1 MSAISAGEAYVEVT
15 CDTESAMRSIN
26 AFSDTIR
33 STARLVR
40 SSEDDLSPKANG
52 DGLNDANDSL
62 KKLKDRVLEVA
73 DHIRNVAKSVVSSTI
88 DFANYADSFDKMS
101 QRVGISSETLSELSY
116 AATLSGTSIEQV
128 EESFKG
134 LSQKIVEAVDKGG
147 DADAL
152 FSSIGLS
159 AQELA
164 SSSPEEQFY
173 RVADAIAGIDDP
185 TRRAAVAMQVFGES
199 GRELLPLLSGGSAGL
214 EEMRNEARELGATVS
229 TSAASMGAQY
239 GDAITRIKTATN
251 GIKNEFLN
259 ALTPILIKI
268 AEVLKDVLS
277 FVSSVVRQFPTA
289 SAGVAAL
296 GTTLAATAYAI
307 KGFTA
312 AANVANVA
320 IKAFNAAITLL
331 SATNPVVLAITAVTT
346 ALVALGAAAAYYFN
360 QKHKDDVWSNEK
372 QKILEA
378 GDALRQ
384 EDQAR
389 MDRLVELKDKE
400 TLTTEEIGEAA
411 RLASVLNDRY
421 GDIGVSVDAVTG
433 KITMAADAQKK
444 FNEASLAA
452 RKAQLQA
459 ALDEKNNNL
468 KGNKIRYEV
477 ASEEVTNAEVWKGD
491 ARNPDAHKFGN
502 WGIQKYSTRKGVM
515 KEYIARGDADYE
527 EKVRVRIA
535 KETAERD
542 ALQAELDALNASDSA
557 EAEKKRREANVER
570 AMNAA
575 NAYAQDAQA
584 KEARENESGYDR
596 ERLTV
601 RQEAE
606 KERDKARK
614 AIDANVNWND
624 AEAVSK
630 LFADSPELKSKYEE
644 IMATID
650 AVERKRLE
658 KIDAKENASKQKA
671 ADDRK
676 DAEDALW
683 EMDASLL
690 ERKEKAW
697 SEFEEA
703 QEEYARAIETGNDET
718 ITAAARALAQKKRK
732 AESLAEEERRLEE
745 EKAAQA
751 EAEAEKRRQ
760 ALEEEKRR
768 NEEILEE
775 QARQREEEAERQRRA
790 SEERAEAEKDYFY
803 QYATIEEKWFAR
815 NQELLAAQ
823 QDLQAAQ
830 KKGDDAVVAAAYRK
844 VVDAQRD
851 FDSIDRE
858 VQSNLDAMGDI
869 DGAVED
875 AVGSIDKKT
884 ESTGTFSAYQ
894 AQAWGGGMDGQRKL
908 YEENK
913 RQTEYLRRLVDLMG
927 SSSAAFA

>member
-1 MSAISAGEAYVEVT
+1 MSAITAGEAYVVVT
-15 CDTESAMRSIN
+15 CDTQDARNNIYKFAETIQSAAHDIERC
-26 AFSDTIR
+26 
-33 STARLVR
+33 
-40 SSEDDLSPKANG
+40 EK
-52 DGLNDANDSL
+52 SL
-62 KKLKDRVLEVA
+62 KPKVDVEV
-73 DHIRNVAKSVVSSTI
+73 DESFQEKIEKAKEAVKYFASFAEDAFASFRG
-88 DFANYADSFDKMS
+88 FANYADSFDKMS
-101 QRVGISSETLSELSY
+101 QRVGVSTESLSELAY
-116 AATLSGTSIEQV
+116 AANLSGTSIERV

-147 DADAL
+147 DAEEL

-159 AQELA
+159 AQDLA
-164 SSSPEEQFY
+164 ASTPEEQFY

-185 TRRAAVAMQVFGES
+185 TRRAAVAMQIFGES

-214 EEMRNEARELGATVS
+214 AQMRDEARSLGATVS
-229 TSAASMGAQY
+229 TESAAMGAQFN
-239 GDAITRIKTATN
+239 DALARVQTIFQ
-251 GIKNEFLN
+251 GLKNEFAASL
-259 ALTPILIKI
+259 APILTFFANRLSEASGFISKLTR
-268 AEVLKDVLS
+268 ECPVLTTALATFGAGVVGLS
-277 FVSSVVRQFPTA
+277 YGLTSVVTA
-289 SAGVAAL
+289 FENA
-296 GTTLAATAYAI
+296 
-307 KGFTA
+307 KKA
-312 AANVANVA
+312 AA
-320 IKAFNAAITLL
+320 AFQA
-331 SATNPVVLAITAVTT
+331 VTAVFNINPIIAATT
-346 ALVALGAAAAYYFN
+346 ALVALGAAAAAYFAFKN
-360 QKHKDDVWSNEK
+360 KGDMWSDEK

-389 MDRLVELKDKE
+389 MDRLVELKNKE

-421 GDIGVSVDAVTG
+421 GEIGVSVDAVTG

-459 ALDEKNNNL
+459 AIDEKNNNL
-468 KGNKIRYEV
+468 EGNKIRYEV
-477 ASEEVTNAEVWKGD
+477 ASEEVSNAEVWKGD
-491 ARNPDAHKFGN
+491 VRNPDAHLLGN
-502 WGIQKYSTRKGVM
+502 WGFQKYSTKKGVM

-527 EKVRVRIA
+527 EKVRIRIA

-542 ALQAELDALNASDSA
+542 ALQAELDALNARDSA
-557 EAEKKRREANVER
+557 ENEKARREANVER

-596 ERLTV
+596 ERLIV

-630 LFADSPELKSKYEE
+630 LFEDSPELKSKYEE

-650 AVERKRLE
+650 AVEQKRLE

-683 EMDASLL
+683 EMDASLSDRKKKAL
-690 ERKEKAW
+690 EDYDKAR
-697 SEFEEA
+697 
-703 QEEYARAIETGNDET
+703 EEYDRMVNEGDDAAIA
-718 ITAAARALAQKKRK
+718 AAARTLAQKKRK
-732 AESLAEEERRLEE
+732 AESLAEEERRFEE

-751 EAEAEKRRQ
+751 EAEAEKKRQ
-760 ALEEEKRR
+760 EMEAQARR
-768 NEEILEE
+768 NEEIMEE
-775 QARQREEEAERQRRA
+775 QRRMREEQERQRAEEAERQRLA
-790 SEERAEAEKDYFY
+790 SEERAEAEREYFY
-803 QYATIEEKWFAR
+803 QYATIEEQWFAR

-830 KKGDDAVVAAAYRK
+830 KKGEDAVVAAAYRK
-844 VVDAQRD
+844 VVDAQRN

-858 VQSNLDAMGDI
+858 VQSSLEAMGDI

-875 AVGSIDKKT
+875 AVGSIDEKT
-884 ESTGTFSAYQ
+884 GSSGTFSAYQ
-894 AQAWGGGMDGQRKL
+894 AQEIAFGDYQRKL
-908 YEENK
+908 YDQSKTQTNLL
-913 RQTEYLRRLVDLMG
+913 RQLVSLNRDGGM
-927 SSSAAFA
+927 AAFV

>member
-1 MSAISAGEAYVEVT
+1 MSAITAGEAYVVVT
-15 CDTESAMRSIN
+15 CDTQDARNNIYKFAETIQSAAHDIERC
-26 AFSDTIR
+26 
-33 STARLVR
+33 
-40 SSEDDLSPKANG
+40 EK
-52 DGLNDANDSL
+52 SL
-62 KKLKDRVLEVA
+62 KPKVDVEV
-73 DHIRNVAKSVVSSTI
+73 DDSFQEKIEKAKEAVKYFASFAEDAFASFRG
-88 DFANYADSFDKMS
+88 FANYADSFDKMS
-101 QRVGISSETLSELSY
+101 QRVGVSTESLSELAY
-116 AATLSGTSIEQV
+116 AANLSGTSIERV

-147 DADAL
+147 DAEEL

-159 AQELA
+159 AQDLA
-164 SSSPEEQFY
+164 ASTPEEQFY

-185 TRRAAVAMQVFGES
+185 TRRAAVAMQIFGES

-214 EEMRNEARELGATVS
+214 AQMRDEARSLGATVS
-229 TSAASMGAQY
+229 TESAAMGAQFN
-239 GDAITRIKTATN
+239 DALARVQTIFQ
-251 GIKNEFLN
+251 GLKNEFAASL
-259 ALTPILIKI
+259 APILTFFANRLSEASGFISKLTR
-268 AEVLKDVLS
+268 ECPVLTTALATFGAGVVGLS
-277 FVSSVVRQFPTA
+277 YGLTSVVTA
-289 SAGVAAL
+289 FENAKKAVAAFQ
-296 GTTLAATAYAI
+296 A
-307 KGFTA
+307 
-312 AANVANVA
+312 V
-320 IKAFNAAITLL
+320 
-331 SATNPVVLAITAVTT
+331 TAVFNINPIIAATT
-346 ALVALGAAAAYYFN
+346 ALVALGAAAAAYFAFKN
-360 QKHKDDVWSNEK
+360 KGDMWSNEK

-389 MDRLVELKDKE
+389 MDRLVELKEKE

-459 ALDEKNNNL
+459 AIDEKNNNL
-468 KGNKIRYEV
+468 EGNKIRYEV
-477 ASEEVTNAEVWKGD
+477 ASEEVTGWESWGGKL
-491 ARNPDAHKFGN
+491 RNTDDGRSSWFNTEQFSMK
-502 WGIQKYSTRKGVM
+502 KGVR
-515 KEYIARGDADYE
+515 KEYMARGDADYE

-557 EAEKKRREANVER
+557 KAEKARREANVER

-584 KEARENESGYDR
+584 KEALENESGYDR

-630 LFADSPELKSKYEE
+630 LFEDSPELKSKYEE

-650 AVERKRLE
+650 AVEQKRLE

-697 SEFEEA
+697 SDFEEA
-703 QEEYARAIETGNDET
+703 QAEYARAIETGNDET
-718 ITAAARALAQKKRK
+718 IAAAARTLAQKKRK

-760 ALEEEKRR
+760 ELEEQKRR

-775 QARQREEEAERQRRA
+775 QERQREEEAERQRLA
-790 SEERAEAEKDYFY
+790 SEERAEAEREYFY
-803 QYATIEEKWFAR
+803 QYATIDEQWFAR

-830 KKGDDAVVAAAYRK
+830 KKGEDAVVAAAYRK
-844 VVDAQRD
+844 VVDAQRN

-858 VQSNLDAMGDI
+858 VQSSLEAMGDI

-875 AVGSIDKKT
+875 AVGSIDKET
-884 ESTGTFSAYQ
+884 GSSGTFSAYQ
-894 AQAWGGGMDGQRKL
+894 AQEIAFGDYQRKL
-908 YEENK
+908 YDQSKTQTNLL
-913 RQTEYLRRLVDLMG
+913 RQLVSLNRDGGM
-927 SSSAAFA
+927 AAFV

>member
-1 MSAISAGEAYVEVT
+1 M
-15 CDTESAMRSIN
+15 
-26 AFSDTIR
+26 
-33 STARLVR
+33 
-40 SSEDDLSPKANG
+40 
-52 DGLNDANDSL
+52 
-62 KKLKDRVLEVA
+62 
-73 DHIRNVAKSVVSSTI
+73 
-88 DFANYADSFDKMS
+88 
-101 QRVGISSETLSELSY
+101 
-116 AATLSGTSIEQV
+116 
-128 EESFKG
+128 
-134 LSQKIVEAVDKGG
+134 
-147 DADAL
+147 
-152 FSSIGLS
+152 
-159 AQELA
+159 
-164 SSSPEEQFY
+164 
-173 RVADAIAGIDDP
+173 
-185 TRRAAVAMQVFGES
+185 
-199 GRELLPLLSGGSAGL
+199 
-214 EEMRNEARELGATVS
+214 
-229 TSAASMGAQY
+229 
-239 GDAITRIKTATN
+239 
-251 GIKNEFLN
+251 
-259 ALTPILIKI
+259 
-268 AEVLKDVLS
+268 
-277 FVSSVVRQFPTA
+277 
-289 SAGVAAL
+289 
-296 GTTLAATAYAI
+296 
-307 KGFTA
+307 
-312 AANVANVA
+312 
-320 IKAFNAAITLL
+320 
-331 SATNPVVLAITAVTT
+331 
-346 ALVALGAAAAYYFN
+346 
-360 QKHKDDVWSNEK
+360 
-372 QKILEA
+372 
-378 GDALRQ
+378 
-384 EDQAR
+384 
-389 MDRLVELKDKE
+389 
-400 TLTTEEIGEAA
+400 
-411 RLASVLNDRY
+411 
-421 GDIGVSVDAVTG
+421 
-433 KITMAADAQKK
+433 
-444 FNEASLAA
+444 
-452 RKAQLQA
+452 
-459 ALDEKNNNL
+459 
-468 KGNKIRYEV
+468 
-477 ASEEVTNAEVWKGD
+477 
-491 ARNPDAHKFGN
+491 
-502 WGIQKYSTRKGVM
+502 RKGVR
-515 KEYIARGDADYE
+515 KEYMARGDADYE

-557 EAEKKRREANVER
+557 KAEKARREANIER

-630 LFADSPELKSKYEE
+630 LFENSPELKSKYEE

-650 AVERKRLE
+650 AVEKKRLE

-760 ALEEEKRR
+760 ALEAEKRR

-775 QARQREEEAERQRRA
+775 QERQREEEAERQRRA
-790 SEERAEAEKDYFY
+790 SEERAEAERDYFY

-858 VQSNLDAMGDI
+858 VQSNLDALGDI
-869 DGAVED
+869 DGAVDD

>member
-1 MSAISAGEAYVEVT
+1 MSAITAGEAYVVVT
-15 CDTESAMRSIN
+15 CDTQDARNNLYKFAETVHSAAQDISRCEKDLKPKVDVEVDESFQKKIEKAKEAVKYFASFAAD
-26 AFSDTIR
+26 AFASFR
-33 STARLVR
+33 
-40 SSEDDLSPKANG
+40 G
-52 DGLNDANDSL
+52 
-62 KKLKDRVLEVA
+62 
-73 DHIRNVAKSVVSSTI
+73 
-88 DFANYADSFDKMS
+88 FANYADSFDKMS
-101 QRVGISSETLSELSY
+101 QRVGVSTESLSELAY
-116 AATLSGTSIEQV
+116 AANLSGTSIERV

-147 DADAL
+147 DAESL

-159 AQELA
+159 ARDLA
-164 SSSPEEQFY
+164 ASSPEEQFY
-173 RVADAIAGIDDP
+173 KVADALAKIDDP
-185 TRRAAVAMQVFGES
+185 TRRAAVAMQIFGES

-214 EEMRNEARELGATVS
+214 EEMRSEARELGATVS
-229 TSAASMGAQY
+229 TSAASMGAQFN
-239 GDAITRIKTATN
+239 DALARVQTIFQ
-251 GIKNEFLN
+251 GLKNEFAASL
-259 ALTPILIKI
+259 APILTTSATYLGKMS
-268 AEVLKDVLS
+268 V
-277 FVSSVVRQFPTA
+277 FVSKLTREC
-289 SAGVAAL
+289 
-296 GTTLAATAYAI
+296 
-307 KGFTA
+307 
-312 AANVANVA
+312 
-320 IKAFNAAITLL
+320 
-331 SATNPVVLAITAVTT
+331 PVLTT
-346 ALVALGAAAAYYFN
+346 ALATFGAGVVGLSYGLTKAMSALENFRKAWAAFQALMAANPIVAVTAAVVALGAATAAYFASRN
-360 QKHKDDVWSNEK
+360 KGDMWSDEK

-459 ALDEKNNNL
+459 AIDEKNNNL

-477 ASEEVTNAEVWKGD
+477 ASEEVNGWESWGGKL
-491 ARNPDAHKFGN
+491 RNTDDGRSSWFN
-502 WGIQKYSTRKGVM
+502 TEQFSMRKGVR
-515 KEYIARGDADYE
+515 KEYMARGDADYE

-557 EAEKKRREANVER
+557 KAEKARREANVER

-630 LFADSPELKSKYEE
+630 LFEDSPELKSKYEE

-650 AVERKRLE
+650 AVEKKRLE

-703 QEEYARAIETGNDET
+703 QAEYARAIETGNDET
-718 ITAAARALAQKKRK
+718 IAAAARALAQKKRK

-760 ALEEEKRR
+760 ELEEQKRR

-775 QARQREEEAERQRRA
+775 QERQREEEAERQRRA
-790 SEERAEAEKDYFY
+790 SEERAEAERDYFY
-803 QYATIEEKWFAR
+803 QYATIEEQWFAR

-830 KKGDDAVVAAAYRK
+830 KKGEDAVVAAAYRK
-844 VVDAQRD
+844 VIDAQRN

-858 VQSNLDAMGDI
+858 VQSSLDAMGDI

-927 SSSAAFA
+927 NSSAAFA

>member
-1 MSAISAGEAYVEVT
+1 MSAITAGEAYVVVT
-15 CDTESAMRSIN
+15 CDTQDARNNIYKFAETIQSAAHDIERC
-26 AFSDTIR
+26 
-33 STARLVR
+33 
-40 SSEDDLSPKANG
+40 EK
-52 DGLNDANDSL
+52 SL
-62 KKLKDRVLEVA
+62 KPKVDVEV
-73 DHIRNVAKSVVSSTI
+73 DESFQKKIEKAKEAVKYFASFAEDAFASFRG
-88 DFANYADSFDKMS
+88 FANYADSFDKMS
-101 QRVGISSETLSELSY
+101 QRVGVSTESLSELAY
-116 AATLSGTSIEQV
+116 AANLSGTSIERV

-147 DADAL
+147 DAEEL

-159 AQELA
+159 AQDLA
-164 SSSPEEQFY
+164 ASTPEEQFY

-185 TRRAAVAMQVFGES
+185 TRRAAVAMQIFGES

-214 EEMRNEARELGATVS
+214 AEMRDEARSLGATVS
-229 TSAASMGAQY
+229 TESAAMGAQFN
-239 GDAITRIKTATN
+239 DALARVQTTFQ
-251 GIKNEFLN
+251 GLKNEFAASL
-259 ALTPILIKI
+259 APILTTS
-268 AEVLKDVLS
+268 ATLLGRFS
-277 FVSSVVRQFPTA
+277 AFVSNLTRECPVLTTA
-289 SAGVAAL
+289 LATFGAGVVGLSYGLTSAMNAVENFRKAWAAFQ
-296 GTTLAATAYAI
+296 AI
-307 KGFTA
+307 MA
-312 AANVANVA
+312 V
-320 IKAFNAAITLL
+320 IP
-331 SATNPVVLAITAVTT
+331 NPIVIATT
-346 ALVALGAAAAYYFN
+346 ALVALGAAAAYYFS

-459 ALDEKNNNL
+459 AIDEKNNNL
-468 KGNKIRYEV
+468 EGDKIRYEV
-477 ASEEVTNAEVWKGD
+477 ASEEVTTGEVMRGK
-491 ARNPDAHKFGN
+491 ARNPDAHLLGN

-542 ALQAELDALNASDSA
+542 ALQAELDALNARDSA
-557 EAEKKRREANVER
+557 ENEKARREANVER

-630 LFADSPELKSKYEE
+630 LFEDSPELKSKYEE

-650 AVERKRLE
+650 AVEQKRLE

-697 SEFEEA
+697 SDFEEA
-703 QEEYARAIETGNDET
+703 QAEYARAIETGNDET
-718 ITAAARALAQKKRK
+718 IAAAARTLAQKKRK

-751 EAEAEKRRQ
+751 QAQAEKRRQ
-760 ALEEEKRR
+760 ELEAQKRR

-775 QARQREEEAERQRRA
+775 QERQREEEAERQRLA
-790 SEERAEAEKDYFY
+790 SEERAEAEREYFY
-803 QYATIEEKWFAR
+803 QYATIEEQWFAR

-830 KKGDDAVVAAAYRK
+830 KKGEDAVVAAAYRK
-844 VVDAQRD
+844 VVDAQRN

-858 VQSNLDAMGDI
+858 VQSSLEAMGDI

-875 AVGSIDKKT
+875 AVGSIDKET
-884 ESTGTFSAYQ
+884 GSSGTFNAYQ
-894 AQAWGGGMDGQRKL
+894 AQEIAFGDYQRKL
-908 YEENK
+908 YDQSKTQTNLL
-913 RQTEYLRRLVDLMG
+913 RQLVSLNRDGGM
-927 SSSAAFA
+927 AAFV

>member
-1 MSAISAGEAYVEVT
+1 MSAITAGEAYVVVT
-15 CDTESAMRSIN
+15 CDTQDARNNLYKFAETVHSAAQDISRCEKDLKPKVDVEVDESFQKKIEKAKEAVKYFASFAAD
-26 AFSDTIR
+26 AFASFR
-33 STARLVR
+33 
-40 SSEDDLSPKANG
+40 G
-52 DGLNDANDSL
+52 
-62 KKLKDRVLEVA
+62 
-73 DHIRNVAKSVVSSTI
+73 
-88 DFANYADSFDKMS
+88 FANYADSFDKMS
-101 QRVGISSETLSELSY
+101 QRVGVSTESLSELAY
-116 AATLSGTSIEQV
+116 AANLSGTSIERV

-147 DADAL
+147 DAESL

-159 AQELA
+159 ARDLA
-164 SSSPEEQFY
+164 ASSPEEQFY
-173 RVADAIAGIDDP
+173 KVADALAKIDDP
-185 TRRAAVAMQVFGES
+185 TRRAAVAMQIFGES

-214 EEMRNEARELGATVS
+214 EEMRSEARELGATVS
-229 TSAASMGAQY
+229 TSAASMGAQFN
-239 GDAITRIKTATN
+239 DALARVQTIFQ
-251 GIKNEFLN
+251 GLKNEFAASL
-259 ALTPILIKI
+259 APILTTSATYLGKMS
-268 AEVLKDVLS
+268 V
-277 FVSSVVRQFPTA
+277 FVSKLTREC
-289 SAGVAAL
+289 
-296 GTTLAATAYAI
+296 
-307 KGFTA
+307 
-312 AANVANVA
+312 
-320 IKAFNAAITLL
+320 
-331 SATNPVVLAITAVTT
+331 PVLTT
-346 ALVALGAAAAYYFN
+346 ALATFGAGVVGLSYGLTKAMSALENFRKAWAAFQALMAANPIVAVTAAVVALGAATAAYFASRN
-360 QKHKDDVWSNEK
+360 KGDMWSDEK

-459 ALDEKNNNL
+459 AIDEKNNNL

-477 ASEEVTNAEVWKGD
+477 ASEEVNGWESWGGKL
-491 ARNPDAHKFGN
+491 RNTDDGRSSWFN
-502 WGIQKYSTRKGVM
+502 TEQFSMRKGVR
-515 KEYIARGDADYE
+515 KEYMARGDADYE

-557 EAEKKRREANVER
+557 KAEKARREANVER

-630 LFADSPELKSKYEE
+630 LFEDSPELKSKYEE

-650 AVERKRLE
+650 AVEKKRLE

-703 QEEYARAIETGNDET
+703 QAEYARAIETGNDET
-718 ITAAARALAQKKRK
+718 IAAAARALAQKKRK

-760 ALEEEKRR
+760 ELEEQKRR

-775 QARQREEEAERQRRA
+775 QERQREEEAERQRRA
-790 SEERAEAEKDYFY
+790 SEERAEAERDYFY
-803 QYATIEEKWFAR
+803 QYATIEEQWFAR

-830 KKGDDAVVAAAYRK
+830 KKGEDAVVAAAYRK
-844 VVDAQRD
+844 VIDAQRN

-858 VQSNLDAMGDI
+858 VQSSLDAMGDI

-884 ESTGTFSAYQ
+884 ESTGTFSAFQ

>member
-1 MSAISAGEAYVEVT
+1 MSAITAGEAYVVVT
-15 CDTESAMRSIN
+15 CDTQDARNNIYKFAETIQSAAHDIERC
-26 AFSDTIR
+26 
-33 STARLVR
+33 
-40 SSEDDLSPKANG
+40 EK
-52 DGLNDANDSL
+52 SL
-62 KKLKDRVLEVA
+62 KPKVDVEV
-73 DHIRNVAKSVVSSTI
+73 DESFQEKIEKAKEAVKY
-88 DFANYADSFDKMS
+88 FASFAEDAFASFRGFSNYADSFDKMS
-101 QRVGISSETLSELSY
+101 QRVGVSTESLSELAY
-116 AATLSGTSIEQV
+116 AANLSGTSIERV

-147 DADAL
+147 DAEEL

-159 AQELA
+159 AQDLA
-164 SSSPEEQFY
+164 ASTPEEQFY
-173 RVADAIAGIDDP
+173 KVADAIAEIDDP

-214 EEMRNEARELGATVS
+214 AEMRDEARSLGATVS
-229 TSAASMGAQY
+229 TESAAMGAQFN
-239 GDAITRIKTATN
+239 DALARVQTIFQ
-251 GIKNEFLN
+251 GLKNEFAASL
-259 ALTPILIKI
+259 APILTFFANRLSEASGFISKLTR
-268 AEVLKDVLS
+268 ECPVLTTALATFGAGVVGLS
-277 FVSSVVRQFPTA
+277 YGLTSVVTA
-289 SAGVAAL
+289 FENA
-296 GTTLAATAYAI
+296 
-307 KGFTA
+307 KKA
-312 AANVANVA
+312 AA
-320 IKAFNAAITLL
+320 AFQA
-331 SATNPVVLAITAVTT
+331 VTAVFNINPIIAATT
-346 ALVALGAAAAYYFN
+346 ALVALGAAAAAYFAFKN
-360 QKHKDDVWSNEK
+360 KGDMWSNEK

-389 MDRLVELKDKE
+389 MDRLVELKEKE

-444 FNEASLAA
+444 FNEMSLAA

-459 ALDEKNNNL
+459 AIDEKNNNL

-477 ASEEVTNAEVWKGD
+477 ASEEVNGWESWGGKL
-491 ARNPDAHKFGN
+491 RNTDDGRSSWFN
-502 WGIQKYSTRKGVM
+502 TEQFSMRKGVR
-515 KEYIARGDADYE
+515 KEYMARGDADYE

-542 ALQAELDALNASDSA
+542 ALQAELDALNARDSA
-557 EAEKKRREANVER
+557 ENEKARREANVER

-630 LFADSPELKSKYEE
+630 LFEDSPELKSKYEE

-650 AVERKRLE
+650 AVEQKRLE

-697 SEFEEA
+697 SDFEEA
-703 QEEYARAIETGNDET
+703 QAEYARAIETGNDET
-718 ITAAARALAQKKRK
+718 IAAAARTLAQKKRK

-760 ALEEEKRR
+760 ELEAQKRR

-775 QARQREEEAERQRRA
+775 QRRLREEQERQREEEAERQRLA
-790 SEERAEAEKDYFY
+790 SEERAEAEREYFY
-803 QYATIEEKWFAR
+803 QYATIEEQWFAR

-830 KKGDDAVVAAAYRK
+830 KKGEDAVVAAAYRK
-844 VVDAQRD
+844 VVDAQRN

-858 VQSNLDAMGDI
+858 VQSSLEAMGDI

-875 AVGSIDKKT
+875 AVGSIDKET
-884 ESTGTFSAYQ
+884 GSSGTFSAYQ
-894 AQAWGGGMDGQRKL
+894 AQEIAFGDYQRKL
-908 YEENK
+908 YDQSKTQTNLL
-913 RQTEYLRRLVDLMG
+913 RQLVSLNRDGGM
-927 SSSAAFA
+927 AAFV

>member
-1 MSAISAGEAYVEVT
+1 MSAITAGEAYVVVT
-15 CDTESAMRSIN
+15 CDTQNARNNLYKFAETVHSAAQDISRCEKDLKPKVDVEVDESFQKKIEKAKEAVKYFASFAAD
-26 AFSDTIR
+26 AFASFR
-33 STARLVR
+33 
-40 SSEDDLSPKANG
+40 G
-52 DGLNDANDSL
+52 
-62 KKLKDRVLEVA
+62 
-73 DHIRNVAKSVVSSTI
+73 
-88 DFANYADSFDKMS
+88 FANYADSFDKMS
-101 QRVGISSETLSELSY
+101 QRVGVSTESLSELAY
-116 AATLSGTSIEQV
+116 AANLSGTSIERV

-147 DADAL
+147 DAESL

-159 AQELA
+159 ARDLA
-164 SSSPEEQFY
+164 ASSPEEQFY
-173 RVADAIAGIDDP
+173 KVADAIAKIDDP

-214 EEMRNEARELGATVS
+214 EEMRSEARELGATVS
-229 TSAASMGAQY
+229 TSAASMGAQFNDSLARVQTIFQ
-239 GDAITRIKTATN
+239 GL
-251 GIKNEFLN
+251 KNEFAASL
-259 ALTPILIKI
+259 APILTTSATYLGKMS
-268 AEVLKDVLS
+268 V
-277 FVSSVVRQFPTA
+277 FVSKLTRECPVLTTA
-289 SAGVAAL
+289 LATFGAGVVGLSYGLTKAMSALENFRKAWAAFQAL
-296 GTTLAATAYAI
+296 M
-307 KGFTA
+307 
-312 AANVANVA
+312 
-320 IKAFNAAITLL
+320 AAIP
-331 SATNPVVLAITAVTT
+331 NPIVIATT
-346 ALVALGAAAAYYFN
+346 ALVALGAAAAYYFS

-421 GDIGVSVDAVTG
+421 GEIGVSVDAVTG

-459 ALDEKNNNL
+459 AIDEKNNNL
-468 KGNKIRYEV
+468 EGNKIRYEV
-477 ASEEVTNAEVWKGD
+477 ASEEVSNAEVWKGD
-491 ARNPDAHKFGN
+491 VRNPDAHLLGN
-502 WGIQKYSTRKGVM
+502 WGFQKYSTKKGVM

-527 EKVRVRIA
+527 EKVRIRIA

-542 ALQAELDALNASDSA
+542 ALQAELDALNARDSV
-557 EAEKKRREANVER
+557 ENEKARREANVER

-584 KEARENESGYDR
+584 KEARESESGYDR

-614 AIDANVNWND
+614 AIDANVDWND
-624 AEAVSK
+624 AESVSK
-630 LFADSPELKSKYEE
+630 LFEDSPELKSKYEE

-650 AVERKRLE
+650 AVEQKRLE
-658 KIDAKENASKQKA
+658 KIDAKENASKEKA

-697 SEFEEA
+697 SDFEEA
-703 QEEYARAIETGNDET
+703 QAEYARAIETGNDET
-718 ITAAARALAQKKRK
+718 IAAAARTLAQKKRK

-760 ALEEEKRR
+760 ALEAEKRR

-775 QARQREEEAERQRRA
+775 QERQREEEAERQRRA
-790 SEERAEAEKDYFY
+790 SEERAEAEREFFY
-803 QYATIEEKWFAR
+803 QYASIEEQWFAR

-830 KKGDDAVVAAAYRK
+830 KKGEDAVVAAAYRK
-844 VVDAQRD
+844 VVDAQRN

-858 VQSNLDAMGDI
+858 VQSNLDALGDI

>member
-1 MSAISAGEAYVEVT
+1 MSAITAGEAYVVVT
-15 CDTESAMRSIN
+15 CDTQDARNNIYKFAETIQSAAHDIERC
-26 AFSDTIR
+26 
-33 STARLVR
+33 
-40 SSEDDLSPKANG
+40 EK
-52 DGLNDANDSL
+52 SL
-62 KKLKDRVLEVA
+62 KPKVDVEV
-73 DHIRNVAKSVVSSTI
+73 DESFQEKIEKAKEAVKYFASFAEDAFASFRG
-88 DFANYADSFDKMS
+88 FANYADSFDKMS
-101 QRVGISSETLSELSY
+101 QRVGVSTESLSELAY
-116 AATLSGTSIEQV
+116 AANLSGTSIERV

-147 DADAL
+147 DAEEL

-159 AQELA
+159 AQDLA
-164 SSSPEEQFY
+164 ASTPEEQFY
-173 RVADAIAGIDDP
+173 KVADAIAEIDDP

-214 EEMRNEARELGATVS
+214 AEMRDEARSLGATVS
-229 TSAASMGAQY
+229 TESAAMGAQFN
-239 GDAITRIKTATN
+239 DALARVQTIFQ
-251 GIKNEFLN
+251 GLKNEFAASL
-259 ALTPILIKI
+259 APILTFFANRLSEASGFISKLTR
-268 AEVLKDVLS
+268 ECPVLTTALATFGAGVVGLS
-277 FVSSVVRQFPTA
+277 YGLTSVVTA
-289 SAGVAAL
+289 FENA
-296 GTTLAATAYAI
+296 
-307 KGFTA
+307 KKA
-312 AANVANVA
+312 AA
-320 IKAFNAAITLL
+320 AFQA
-331 SATNPVVLAITAVTT
+331 VTAVFNINPIIAATT
-346 ALVALGAAAAYYFN
+346 ALVALGAAAAAYFAFKN
-360 QKHKDDVWSNEK
+360 KGDMWSNEK

-389 MDRLVELKDKE
+389 MDRLVELKNKE

-444 FNEASLAA
+444 FNEMSLAA

-459 ALDEKNNNL
+459 AIDEKNNNL

-477 ASEEVTNAEVWKGD
+477 ASEEVNGWESWGGKL
-491 ARNPDAHKFGN
+491 RNTDDGRSSWFN
-502 WGIQKYSTRKGVM
+502 TEQFSMRKGVR
-515 KEYIARGDADYE
+515 KEYMARGDADYE

-542 ALQAELDALNASDSA
+542 ALQAELDALNARDSA
-557 EAEKKRREANVER
+557 ENEKARREANVER

-630 LFADSPELKSKYEE
+630 LFEDSPELKSKYEE

-650 AVERKRLE
+650 AVEQKRLE

-697 SEFEEA
+697 SDFEEA
-703 QEEYARAIETGNDET
+703 QAEYARAIETGNDET
-718 ITAAARALAQKKRK
+718 IAAAARTLAQKKRK

-760 ALEEEKRR
+760 ELEAQKRR

-775 QARQREEEAERQRRA
+775 QRRLREEQERQREEEAERQRLA
-790 SEERAEAEKDYFY
+790 SEERAEAEREYFY
-803 QYATIEEKWFAR
+803 QYATIEEQWFAR

-830 KKGDDAVVAAAYRK
+830 KRGEDAVVAAAYRK
-844 VVDAQRD
+844 VVDAQRN

-858 VQSNLDAMGDI
+858 VQSSLEAMGDI

-875 AVGSIDKKT
+875 AVGSIDKET
-884 ESTGTFSAYQ
+884 GSSGTFSAYQ
-894 AQAWGGGMDGQRKL
+894 AQEIAFGDYQRKL
-908 YEENK
+908 YDQSKTQTNLL
-913 RQTEYLRRLVDLMG
+913 RQLVSLNRDGGM
-927 SSSAAFA
+927 AAFV

>member
-1 MSAISAGEAYVEVT
+1 MSAITAGEAYVVVT
-15 CDTESAMRSIN
+15 CDTQDARNNIYKFAETIQSAAHDIERC
-26 AFSDTIR
+26 
-33 STARLVR
+33 
-40 SSEDDLSPKANG
+40 EK
-52 DGLNDANDSL
+52 SL
-62 KKLKDRVLEVA
+62 KPKVDVEVDESFQKKIEKAKEAVKYFASYAA
-73 DHIRNVAKSVVSSTI
+73 DAFASFRG
-88 DFANYADSFDKMS
+88 FANYADSFDKMS
-101 QRVGISSETLSELSY
+101 QRVGVSSESLSELAY
-116 AATLSGTSIEQV
+116 AANLSGTSIERV

-147 DADAL
+147 DAESL

-159 AQELA
+159 ARDLA
-164 SSSPEEQFY
+164 ASSPEEQFY
-173 RVADAIAGIDDP
+173 KVADALAKIDDP
-185 TRRAAVAMQVFGES
+185 TRRAAVAMQIFGES

-214 EEMRNEARELGATVS
+214 EEMRSEARELGATVS
-229 TSAASMGAQY
+229 TSAASMGAQFN
-239 GDAITRIKTATN
+239 DALARVQTIFQ
-251 GIKNEFLN
+251 GLKNEFAASL
-259 ALTPILIKI
+259 APILTTSATYLGKMS
-268 AEVLKDVLS
+268 V
-277 FVSSVVRQFPTA
+277 FVSKLTREC
-289 SAGVAAL
+289 
-296 GTTLAATAYAI
+296 
-307 KGFTA
+307 
-312 AANVANVA
+312 
-320 IKAFNAAITLL
+320 
-331 SATNPVVLAITAVTT
+331 PVLTT
-346 ALVALGAAAAYYFN
+346 ALATFGAGVVGLSYGLTTLTNAFENAKKAMAAFKAVSAVITANPIVAVTAAVVALGAATAAYFASRN
-360 QKHKDDVWSNEK
+360 KGDMWSDEK

-421 GDIGVSVDAVTG
+421 GEIGVSVDAVTG

-459 ALDEKNNNL
+459 AIDEKNNNL
-468 KGNKIRYEV
+468 EGNKIRYEV
-477 ASEEVTNAEVWKGD
+477 ASEEVSNWESWNGD
-491 ARNPDAHKFGN
+491 LRNTDDGRSAWFN
-502 WGIQKYSTRKGVM
+502 TEQFSTRKGVR
-515 KEYIARGDADYE
+515 KEYLARGDADYE
-527 EKVRVRIA
+527 EKVRIRIA

-542 ALQAELDALNASDSA
+542 ALQAELDALNARDSA
-557 EAEKKRREANVER
+557 ENEKARREANVER

-596 ERLTV
+596 ERLIV

-624 AEAVSK
+624 AESVSK
-630 LFADSPELKSKYEE
+630 LFEDSPELKSKYEE

-650 AVERKRLE
+650 AVEQKRLE
-658 KIDAKENASKQKA
+658 KIDAKENVGKQKA

-683 EMDASLL
+683 EMDASLSDRKKKAL
-690 ERKEKAW
+690 EDYDKAR
-697 SEFEEA
+697 
-703 QEEYARAIETGNDET
+703 EEYDRMVNEGDDAAIA
-718 ITAAARALAQKKRK
+718 AAARTLAQKKRK

-751 EAEAEKRRQ
+751 EAEAEKKRQ
-760 ALEEEKRR
+760 EMEAQARR
-768 NEEILEE
+768 NEEIMEE
-775 QARQREEEAERQRRA
+775 QRRMREEQERQRAEEAERQRLA
-790 SEERAEAEKDYFY
+790 SEERAEAEREYFY
-803 QYATIEEKWFAR
+803 QYASIDEQWFAR

-858 VQSNLDAMGDI
+858 VQSSLEAMGDI

-875 AVGSIDKKT
+875 AVGSIDKRT
-884 ESTGTFSAYQ
+884 GSSGTFSAYQ
-894 AQAWGGGMDGQRKL
+894 AQEIALGDYQRKL
-908 YEENK
+908 YDQSKTQTNLL
-913 RQTEYLRRLVDLMG
+913 RQLVSLNRDG
-927 SSSAAFA
+927 GTAAFV

>member
-1 MSAISAGEAYVEVT
+1 MASKSSITFLNKRGEPEEYDVLSFSKFVVGKFVLTKAFLECERDDLVQDACLYILSNREEIENRTTNYAYVCVYNRIF
-15 CDTESAMRSIN
+15 DV
-26 AFSDTIR
+26 IR
-33 STARLVR
+33 KRLR
-40 SSEDDLSPKANG
+40 
-52 DGLNDANDSL
+52 LNR
-62 KKLKDRVLEVA
+62 KTK
-73 DHIRNVAKSVVSSTI
+73 
-88 DFANYADSFDKMS
+88 
-101 QRVGISSETLSELSY
+101 
-116 AATLSGTSIEQV
+116 
-128 EESFKG
+128 
-134 LSQKIVEAVDKGG
+134 
-147 DADAL
+147 
-152 FSSIGLS
+152 
-159 AQELA
+159 
-164 SSSPEEQFY
+164 
-173 RVADAIAGIDDP
+173 VADAIAGMDDP
-185 TRRAAVAMQVFGES
+185 TRRAAVAMQILGDS
-199 GRELLPLLSGGSAGL
+199 GAELLPLLSGGSAGL
-214 EEMRNEARELGATVS
+214 AEMRDEARSLGATVS
-229 TSAASMGAQY
+229 TESAAMGAQFNDSLARVQTIFQ
-239 GDAITRIKTATN
+239 GL
-251 GIKNEFLN
+251 KNEFAASLAPILTTSATYLGKMSVFVSKLTRECPVLTTALATFGAGVVGLSYGLTSAMN
-259 ALTPILIKI
+259 ALENFRK
-268 AEVLKDVLS
+268 AW
-277 FVSSVVRQFPTA
+277 
-289 SAGVAAL
+289 AAFQAL
-296 GTTLAATAYAI
+296 M
-307 KGFTA
+307 
-312 AANVANVA
+312 
-320 IKAFNAAITLL
+320 AAIP
-331 SATNPVVLAITAVTT
+331 NPIVIATT
-346 ALVALGAAAAYYFN
+346 ALVALGAAAAYYFS

-421 GDIGVSVDAVTG
+421 GEIGVSVDAVTG

-459 ALDEKNNNL
+459 AIDEKNNNL
-468 KGNKIRYEV
+468 EGDKIRYEV
-477 ASEEVTNAEVWKGD
+477 ASEEVSNMESWNGDLRNADDGRSSWFNTEQ
-491 ARNPDAHKFGN
+491 F
-502 WGIQKYSTRKGVM
+502 STKKGVR
-515 KEYIARGDADYE
+515 KEYLARGDADYE
-527 EKVRVRIA
+527 EKVRIRIA

-542 ALQAELDALNASDSA
+542 ALQAELDALNARDSV
-557 EAEKKRREANVER
+557 ENEKARREANVER

-584 KEARENESGYDR
+584 KEARESESGYDR

-614 AIDANVNWND
+614 AIDANVDWND
-624 AEAVSK
+624 AESVSK
-630 LFADSPELKSKYEE
+630 LFEDSPELKSKYEE

-650 AVERKRLE
+650 AVEQKRLE
-658 KIDAKENASKQKA
+658 KIDAKENASKEKA

-697 SEFEEA
+697 SDFEEA
-703 QEEYARAIETGNDET
+703 QAEYALAIETGNDET
-718 ITAAARALAQKKRK
+718 IAAAARTLAQKKRK

-760 ALEEEKRR
+760 ELEAQKRR

-775 QARQREEEAERQRRA
+775 QERQRAEEAERQRLA
-790 SEERAEAEKDYFY
+790 SEERAEAEREYFY
-803 QYATIEEKWFAR
+803 QYATIEEQWFAR

-830 KKGDDAVVAAAYRK
+830 KKGDDAVVAAYRK

-858 VQSNLDAMGDI
+858 VQSSLEAMGDI

-875 AVGSIDKKT
+875 AVESIDKET
-884 ESTGTFSAYQ
+884 GSSGTFSAYQ
-894 AQAWGGGMDGQRKL
+894 AQEIALGDYQRKL
-908 YEENK
+908 YDQSRTQTDLL
-913 RQTEYLRRLVDLMG
+913 RQLVTLNREGGM
-927 SSSAAFA
+927 AAFV

>member
-1 MSAISAGEAYVEVT
+1 MSAISAGEAYVVVT
-15 CDTESAMRSIN
+15 CDTQDARNNIYQFAETIQSAAHDIERC
-26 AFSDTIR
+26 
-33 STARLVR
+33 
-40 SSEDDLSPKANG
+40 EK
-52 DGLNDANDSL
+52 SL
-62 KKLKDRVLEVA
+62 KPKVDVEV
-73 DHIRNVAKSVVSSTI
+73 DESFQEKIDKAKEAVKYFASFAEDAFASFRG
-88 DFANYADSFDKMS
+88 FANYADSFDKMS
-101 QRVGISSETLSELSY
+101 QRVGVSTESLSELAY
-116 AATLSGTSIEQV
+116 AANLSGTSIERV

-147 DADAL
+147 DAEEL

-159 AQELA
+159 AQDLA
-164 SSSPEEQFY
+164 ASSPEEQFY

-185 TRRAAVAMQVFGES
+185 TRRAAVAMQIFGES

-214 EEMRNEARELGATVS
+214 EEMRREARELGATVS
-229 TSAASMGAQY
+229 TSAASMGAQFNDSLARVQTIFQ
-239 GDAITRIKTATN
+239 GL
-251 GIKNEFLN
+251 KNEFAASL
-259 ALTPILIKI
+259 APILTTSATYLGKMS
-268 AEVLKDVLS
+268 V
-277 FVSSVVRQFPTA
+277 FVSKLTREC
-289 SAGVAAL
+289 
-296 GTTLAATAYAI
+296 
-307 KGFTA
+307 
-312 AANVANVA
+312 
-320 IKAFNAAITLL
+320 
-331 SATNPVVLAITAVTT
+331 PVLTT
-346 ALVALGAAAAYYFN
+346 ALATFGAGAVGLSYGLTKAMSALENLRKAWAAFQALMMANPIVAVTAAVVALGAATAAYFASRN
-360 QKHKDDVWSNEK
+360 KGDMWSDEK

-389 MDRLVELKDKE
+389 MDRLVELKNKE

-421 GDIGVSVDAVTG
+421 GEIGVSVDAVTG

-459 ALDEKNNNL
+459 AIDEKNNNL
-468 KGNKIRYEV
+468 DGNKIRYEV
-477 ASEEVTNAEVWKGD
+477 ASEEVTGWESWGGKL
-491 ARNPDAHKFGN
+491 RNTDDGRSSWFNTEQFSMK
-502 WGIQKYSTRKGVM
+502 KGVR
-515 KEYIARGDADYE
+515 KEYMARGDADFE

-557 EAEKKRREANVER
+557 KAEKTRREANVER

-606 KERDKARK
+606 KERDKARQ

-630 LFADSPELKSKYEE
+630 LFEDSPDLKSKYEE

-650 AVERKRLE
+650 AVEQKRLE

-697 SEFEEA
+697 SDFEEA
-703 QEEYARAIETGNDET
+703 QAEYARAIETGNDET
-718 ITAAARALAQKKRK
+718 IAAAARTLAQKKRK

-760 ALEEEKRR
+760 ELEDQKRR

-775 QARQREEEAERQRRA
+775 QERQREEEAERQLRA
-790 SEERAEAEKDYFY
+790 SEERAEAEREYFY
-803 QYATIEEKWFAR
+803 QYATIEEQWFAR

-830 KKGDDAVVAAAYRK
+830 KKGEDAVVAAAYRK
-844 VVDAQRD
+844 VIDAQRN

-858 VQSNLDAMGDI
+858 VQSSLEAMGDI

-875 AVGSIDKKT
+875 AVGSIDKET
-884 ESTGTFSAYQ
+884 GSSGTFSAYQ
-894 AQAWGGGMDGQRKL
+894 AQEIAFGDYQRKL
-908 YEENK
+908 YDQPKTQTNLL
-913 RQTEYLRRLVDLMG
+913 RQLVSLNRDGGM
-927 SSSAAFA
+927 AAFV

>member
-15 CDTESAMRSIN
+15 CDTQNARNNIYKFAETIQSAAHDIERCE
-26 AFSDTIR
+26 R
-33 STARLVR
+33 
-40 SSEDDLSPKANG
+40 
-52 DGLNDANDSL
+52 SL
-62 KKLKDRVLEVA
+62 KPKVDVEV
-73 DHIRNVAKSVVSSTI
+73 DESFQEKIDKAKEAVKYFASFAEDAFASFRG
-88 DFANYADSFDKMS
+88 FANYADSFDKMS
-101 QRVGISSETLSELSY
+101 QRVGVSTESLSELAY
-116 AATLSGTSIEQV
+116 AANLSGTSIERV

-147 DADAL
+147 DAEEL

-159 AQELA
+159 AQDLA
-164 SSSPEEQFY
+164 ASSPEEQFY

-185 TRRAAVAMQVFGES
+185 TRRAAVAMQIFGES

-214 EEMRNEARELGATVS
+214 EEMRSEARELGATVS
-229 TSAASMGAQY
+229 TSAASMGAQFNDSLARVQTIFQ
-239 GDAITRIKTATN
+239 GL
-251 GIKNEFLN
+251 KNEFAASL
-259 ALTPILIKI
+259 APILTTSATYLGKMS
-268 AEVLKDVLS
+268 V
-277 FVSSVVRQFPTA
+277 FVSKLTREC
-289 SAGVAAL
+289 
-296 GTTLAATAYAI
+296 
-307 KGFTA
+307 
-312 AANVANVA
+312 
-320 IKAFNAAITLL
+320 
-331 SATNPVVLAITAVTT
+331 PVLTT
-346 ALVALGAAAAYYFN
+346 ALATFGAGAVGLSYGLTKAMSALENFRKAWAASQALMAANPIVAVTAAVVALGAATAAYFASRN
-360 QKHKDDVWSNEK
+360 KGDMWSDEK

-389 MDRLVELKDKE
+389 MDRLVELKNKE

-421 GDIGVSVDAVTG
+421 GEIGVSVDAVTG
-433 KITMAADAQKK
+433 RITMAADAQKK

-459 ALDEKNNNL
+459 AIDEKNNNL
-468 KGNKIRYEV
+468 ERNKIRYEV
-477 ASEEVTNAEVWKGD
+477 ASEEVSNAEVWKGD
-491 ARNPDAHKFGN
+491 VRNPDAHLLGN
-502 WGIQKYSTRKGVM
+502 WGFQKYSTKKGVM

-527 EKVRVRIA
+527 EKVRIRRA

-542 ALQAELDALNASDSA
+542 ALQAELDALNASDAA
-557 EAEKKRREANVER
+557 ENEKARREANVER

-596 ERLTV
+596 ERLIV
-601 RQEAE
+601 RQETE

-624 AEAVSK
+624 AESVSK
-630 LFADSPELKSKYEE
+630 LFEDSPELKSKYEE

-650 AVERKRLE
+650 AVEQKRLE

-690 ERKEKAW
+690 ERKKNAW
-697 SEFEEA
+697 SDFEEA
-703 QEEYARAIETGNDET
+703 QAEYARAIETGNDET
-718 ITAAARALAQKKRK
+718 IAAAARTLAQKKRK

-760 ALEEEKRR
+760 ELEEQKRR

-775 QARQREEEAERQRRA
+775 QERQREEEAERQRRA
-790 SEERAEAEKDYFY
+790 SEERAEAEREFFY
-803 QYATIEEKWFAR
+803 QYATIEEQWFAR

-830 KKGDDAVVAAAYRK
+830 KKGEDAVVAAAYRK
-844 VVDAQRD
+844 VVDAQRN

-884 ESTGTFSAYQ
+884 ESAGTFSAYQ

>member
-1 MSAISAGEAYVEVT
+1 MSAITAGEAYVVVT
-15 CDTESAMRSIN
+15 CDTQNARNNLYKFAETVHSAAQDISRCEKDLKPKVDVEVDESFQKKIEKAKEAVKYFASFADD
-26 AFSDTIR
+26 AFASFR
-33 STARLVR
+33 
-40 SSEDDLSPKANG
+40 G
-52 DGLNDANDSL
+52 
-62 KKLKDRVLEVA
+62 
-73 DHIRNVAKSVVSSTI
+73 
-88 DFANYADSFDKMS
+88 FANYADSFDKMS
-101 QRVGISSETLSELSY
+101 QRVGVSSESLSELAY
-116 AATLSGTSIEQV
+116 AANLSGTSIERV

-147 DADAL
+147 DAEEL

-159 AQELA
+159 AQDLA
-164 SSSPEEQFY
+164 ASSPEEQFY
-173 RVADAIAGIDDP
+173 KVADAIAGIDDP
-185 TRRAAVAMQVFGES
+185 TRRAAVAMQILGDS
-199 GRELLPLLSGGSAGL
+199 GAELLPLLSGGSAGL
-214 EEMRNEARELGATVS
+214 EEMRSEARELGATVS
-229 TSAASMGAQY
+229 TSAASMGAQFN
-239 GDAITRIKTATN
+239 DALARVQTIFQ
-251 GIKNEFLN
+251 GLKNEFAASLAPILTTSATYLGKMSVFVSKLTRECPVLTTALATFGAGVVGLSYGLTSAMN
-259 ALTPILIKI
+259 ALENFRK
-268 AEVLKDVLS
+268 AW
-277 FVSSVVRQFPTA
+277 
-289 SAGVAAL
+289 AAFQAL
-296 GTTLAATAYAI
+296 M
-307 KGFTA
+307 
-312 AANVANVA
+312 
-320 IKAFNAAITLL
+320 AAIP
-331 SATNPVVLAITAVTT
+331 NPIVIATT
-346 ALVALGAAAAYYFN
+346 ALVALGAAAAYYFS

-421 GDIGVSVDAVTG
+421 GEIGVSVDAVTG

-459 ALDEKNNNL
+459 AIDEKNNNL
-468 KGNKIRYEV
+468 EGDKIRYEV
-477 ASEEVTNAEVWKGD
+477 ASEEVSNMESWNGDLRNADDGRSSWFNTEQ
-491 ARNPDAHKFGN
+491 F
-502 WGIQKYSTRKGVM
+502 STKKGVR
-515 KEYIARGDADYE
+515 KEYLARGDADYE
-527 EKVRVRIA
+527 EKVRIRIA

-542 ALQAELDALNASDSA
+542 ALQAELDALNARDSV
-557 EAEKKRREANVER
+557 ENEKARREANVER

-584 KEARENESGYDR
+584 KEARESESGYDR

-614 AIDANVNWND
+614 AIDANVDWND
-624 AEAVSK
+624 AESVSK
-630 LFADSPELKSKYEE
+630 LFEDSPELKSKYEE

-650 AVERKRLE
+650 AVEQKRLE
-658 KIDAKENASKQKA
+658 KIDAKENASKEKA

-697 SEFEEA
+697 SDFEEA
-703 QEEYARAIETGNDET
+703 QAEYARAIETGNDET
-718 ITAAARALAQKKRK
+718 IAAAARTLAQKKRK

-760 ALEEEKRR
+760 ELEAQKRR

-775 QARQREEEAERQRRA
+775 QERQRAEEAERQRLA
-790 SEERAEAEKDYFY
+790 SEERAEAEREYFY
-803 QYATIEEKWFAR
+803 QYATIEEQWFAR

-858 VQSNLDAMGDI
+858 VQSSLEAMGDI

-875 AVGSIDKKT
+875 AVGSIDKRT
-884 ESTGTFSAYQ
+884 GSSGTFSAYQ
-894 AQAWGGGMDGQRKL
+894 AQEIAFGDYQRKL
-908 YEENK
+908 YDQSKTQTNLL
-913 RQTEYLRRLVDLMG
+913 RQLVSLNRDG
-927 SSSAAFA
+927 GTAAFV

>member
-1 MSAISAGEAYVEVT
+1 MSAITAGEAYVVVT
-15 CDTESAMRSIN
+15 CDTQDARNNIYKFAETIQSAAHDIERC
-26 AFSDTIR
+26 
-33 STARLVR
+33 
-40 SSEDDLSPKANG
+40 EK
-52 DGLNDANDSL
+52 SL
-62 KKLKDRVLEVA
+62 KPKVDVEA
-73 DHIRNVAKSVVSSTI
+73 DESFQKKIEKAKEAVKYFASFAADAFASFRG
-88 DFANYADSFDKMS
+88 FANYADSFDKMS
-101 QRVGISSETLSELSY
+101 QRVGVSTESLSELAY
-116 AATLSGTSIEQV
+116 AANLSGTSIERV

-147 DADAL
+147 DAEEL

-159 AQELA
+159 AQDLA
-164 SSSPEEQFY
+164 ASTPEEQFY
-173 RVADAIAGIDDP
+173 KVADAIAEIDDP

-214 EEMRNEARELGATVS
+214 AEMRDEARSLGATVS
-229 TSAASMGAQY
+229 TESAAMGAQFN
-239 GDAITRIKTATN
+239 DALARVQTTFQ
-251 GIKNEFLN
+251 GLKNEFAASL
-259 ALTPILIKI
+259 APILTTS
-268 AEVLKDVLS
+268 ATLLGRFS
-277 FVSSVVRQFPTA
+277 AFVSNLTRECPVLTTA
-289 SAGVAAL
+289 LATFGAGVVGLSYGLTSAMNAVENFRKAWAAFQ
-296 GTTLAATAYAI
+296 AI
-307 KGFTA
+307 MA
-312 AANVANVA
+312 V
-320 IKAFNAAITLL
+320 IP
-331 SATNPVVLAITAVTT
+331 NPIVIATT
-346 ALVALGAAAAYYFN
+346 ALVALGAAAAYYFS

-389 MDRLVELKDKE
+389 MDRLVELKNKE

-421 GDIGVSVDAVTG
+421 GEIGVSVDAVTG

-459 ALDEKNNNL
+459 AIDEKNNNL
-468 KGNKIRYEV
+468 EGNKIRYEV
-477 ASEEVTNAEVWKGD
+477 ASEEVSNAEVWKGD
-491 ARNPDAHKFGN
+491 VRNPDAHLLGN
-502 WGIQKYSTRKGVM
+502 WGIMKYSTKKGVM

-527 EKVRVRIA
+527 EKVRIRIA

-542 ALQAELDALNASDSA
+542 ALQAELDALNASDAA
-557 EAEKKRREANVER
+557 ENEKARREANVER

-606 KERDKARK
+606 KEREKARK

-624 AEAVSK
+624 AESVSK
-630 LFADSPELKSKYEE
+630 LFEDSPELKSKYEE

-650 AVERKRLE
+650 AVEKKRLE
-658 KIDAKENASKQKA
+658 KIDAKENVGKQKA

-683 EMDASLL
+683 EMDASLSDRKKKAL
-690 ERKEKAW
+690 EDYDKAR
-697 SEFEEA
+697 
-703 QEEYARAIETGNDET
+703 EEYDRMVNEGDDAAIA
-718 ITAAARALAQKKRK
+718 AAARTLAQKKRK

-751 EAEAEKRRQ
+751 EAEAEKKRQ
-760 ALEEEKRR
+760 EMEAQARR
-768 NEEILEE
+768 NEEIMEE
-775 QARQREEEAERQRRA
+775 QRRMREEQERQRAEEAERQRLA
-790 SEERAEAEKDYFY
+790 SEERAEAEREYFY
-803 QYATIEEKWFAR
+803 QYASIDEQWFAR

-858 VQSNLDAMGDI
+858 VQSSLEAMGDI

-884 ESTGTFSAYQ
+884 GSSGTFSAYQ
-894 AQAWGGGMDGQRKL
+894 AQEIAFGDYQRKL
-908 YEENK
+908 YDQSRTQTDLL
-913 RQTEYLRRLVDLMG
+913 RQLVSLNREG
-927 SSSAAFA
+927 GTAAFA

>member
-1 MSAISAGEAYVEVT
+1 MSAITAGEAYVVVT
-15 CDTESAMRSIN
+15 CDTQNARNNLYKFAETVHSAAQDISRCEKDLKPKVDVEVDESFQKKIEKAKEAVKYFASFAAD
-26 AFSDTIR
+26 AFASFR
-33 STARLVR
+33 
-40 SSEDDLSPKANG
+40 G
-52 DGLNDANDSL
+52 
-62 KKLKDRVLEVA
+62 
-73 DHIRNVAKSVVSSTI
+73 
-88 DFANYADSFDKMS
+88 FANYADSFDKMS
-101 QRVGISSETLSELSY
+101 QRVGVSTESLSELAY
-116 AATLSGTSIEQV
+116 AANLSGTSIERV

-147 DADAL
+147 DAESL

-159 AQELA
+159 ARDLA
-164 SSSPEEQFY
+164 ASSPEEQFY
-173 RVADAIAGIDDP
+173 KVADALAKIDDP
-185 TRRAAVAMQVFGES
+185 TRRAAVAMQIFGES

-214 EEMRNEARELGATVS
+214 EEMRSEARELGATVS
-229 TSAASMGAQY
+229 TSAASMGAQFNDSLARVQTIFQ
-239 GDAITRIKTATN
+239 GL
-251 GIKNEFLN
+251 KNEFAASLAPILTTSATYLGKMSVFVSKLTRECPVLTTALATFGAGVVGLSYGLTSAMN
-259 ALTPILIKI
+259 ALENFRK
-268 AEVLKDVLS
+268 AW
-277 FVSSVVRQFPTA
+277 
-289 SAGVAAL
+289 AAFQAL
-296 GTTLAATAYAI
+296 M
-307 KGFTA
+307 
-312 AANVANVA
+312 
-320 IKAFNAAITLL
+320 AAIP
-331 SATNPVVLAITAVTT
+331 NPIVIATT
-346 ALVALGAAAAYYFN
+346 ALVALGAAAAYYFS

-389 MDRLVELKDKE
+389 MDRLVELKNKE

-421 GDIGVSVDAVTG
+421 GEIGVSVDAVTG

-459 ALDEKNNNL
+459 AIDEKNNNL
-468 KGNKIRYEV
+468 EGNKIRYEV
-477 ASEEVTNAEVWKGD
+477 ASEEVSNAEVWKGD
-491 ARNPDAHKFGN
+491 VRNPDAHLLGN
-502 WGIQKYSTRKGVM
+502 WGFQKYSTKKGVM

-527 EKVRVRIA
+527 EKVRIRRA

-542 ALQAELDALNASDSA
+542 ALQAELDALNASDAA
-557 EAEKKRREANVER
+557 ENEKTRREANVER

-596 ERLTV
+596 ERLIV
-601 RQEAE
+601 RQETE

-614 AIDANVNWND
+614 AIDANVDWND
-624 AEAVSK
+624 AESVSK
-630 LFADSPELKSKYEE
+630 LFEDSPELKSKYEE

-650 AVERKRLE
+650 AVEQKRLE
-658 KIDAKENASKQKA
+658 KIDAKENASKEKA

-697 SEFEEA
+697 SDFEEA
-703 QEEYARAIETGNDET
+703 QAEYARAIETGNDET
-718 ITAAARALAQKKRK
+718 IAAAARTLAQKKRK

-760 ALEEEKRR
+760 ALEAEKRR

-775 QARQREEEAERQRRA
+775 QERQREEEAERQRRA
-790 SEERAEAEKDYFY
+790 SEERAEAEREFFY
-803 QYATIEEKWFAR
+803 QYASIEEQWFAR

-830 KKGDDAVVAAAYRK
+830 KKGEDAVVAAAYRK
-844 VVDAQRD
+844 VVDAQRN

-858 VQSNLDAMGDI
+858 VQSNLDALGDI

>member
-1 MSAISAGEAYVEVT
+1 MSAITAGEAYVVVT
-15 CDTESAMRSIN
+15 CDTQDARNNIYKFAETIQSAAHDIERC
-26 AFSDTIR
+26 
-33 STARLVR
+33 
-40 SSEDDLSPKANG
+40 EK
-52 DGLNDANDSL
+52 SL
-62 KKLKDRVLEVA
+62 KPKVDVDVDESFQKKIEKAKEAVKYFASFAA
-73 DHIRNVAKSVVSSTI
+73 DAFASFRG
-88 DFANYADSFDKMS
+88 FANYADSFDKMS
-101 QRVGISSETLSELSY
+101 QRVGVSTESLSELAY
-116 AATLSGTSIEQV
+116 AANLSGTSIERV

-147 DADAL
+147 DAESL

-159 AQELA
+159 ARDLA
-164 SSSPEEQFY
+164 ASSPEEQFY
-173 RVADAIAGIDDP
+173 KVADAIAKIDDP

-214 EEMRNEARELGATVS
+214 EEMRSEARELGATVS
-229 TSAASMGAQY
+229 TSAASMGAQFN
-239 GDAITRIKTATN
+239 DALARVQTIFQ
-251 GIKNEFLN
+251 GLKNEFAASL
-259 ALTPILIKI
+259 APILTTSATWLGKMS
-268 AEVLKDVLS
+268 V
-277 FVSSVVRQFPTA
+277 FVSKLTREC
-289 SAGVAAL
+289 
-296 GTTLAATAYAI
+296 
-307 KGFTA
+307 
-312 AANVANVA
+312 
-320 IKAFNAAITLL
+320 
-331 SATNPVVLAITAVTT
+331 PVLTT
-346 ALVALGAAAAYYFN
+346 ALATFGAGVVGLSYGLTKAMSALENFRKAWAAFQALMAANPIVAVTAAVVALGVATAAYFASRN
-360 QKHKDDVWSNEK
+360 KGDMWSDEK

-389 MDRLVELKDKE
+389 MDRLVELKNKE

-421 GDIGVSVDAVTG
+421 GEIGVSVDAVTG

-459 ALDEKNNNL
+459 AIDEKNNNL
-468 KGNKIRYEV
+468 EGNKIRYEV
-477 ASEEVTNAEVWKGD
+477 ASEEVSNWESWIGD
-491 ARNPDAHKFGN
+491 LRNTDDGRSSWFN
-502 WGIQKYSTRKGVM
+502 TEQFSTRKGVR
-515 KEYIARGDADYE
+515 KEYLARGDADYE
-527 EKVRVRIA
+527 EKVRIRIA
-535 KETAERD
+535 KETSERD
-542 ALQAELDALNASDSA
+542 ALQAELDALNASDAA
-557 EAEKKRREANVER
+557 ENEKARREANVER

-606 KERDKARK
+606 KEREKARK

-624 AEAVSK
+624 AESVSK
-630 LFADSPELKSKYEE
+630 LFEDSPELKSKYEE

-650 AVERKRLE
+650 AVEKKRLE
-658 KIDAKENASKQKA
+658 KIDAKENVGKQKA

-683 EMDASLL
+683 EMDASLSDRKKKAL
-690 ERKEKAW
+690 EDYDKAR
-697 SEFEEA
+697 
-703 QEEYARAIETGNDET
+703 EEYDRMVNEGDDAAIA
-718 ITAAARALAQKKRK
+718 AAARTLAQKKRK
-732 AESLAEEERRLEE
+732 AESLAEEERRFEE

-751 EAEAEKRRQ
+751 EAEAEKKRQ
-760 ALEEEKRR
+760 EMEAQARR
-768 NEEILEE
+768 NEEIMEE
-775 QARQREEEAERQRRA
+775 QRRMREEQERQRAEEAERQRLA
-790 SEERAEAEKDYFY
+790 SEERAEAEREYFY
-803 QYATIEEKWFAR
+803 QYASIEEQWFAR

-858 VQSNLDAMGDI
+858 VQSSLEAMGDI

-884 ESTGTFSAYQ
+884 GSSGTFSAYQ
-894 AQAWGGGMDGQRKL
+894 AQEIAFGDYQRKL
-908 YEENK
+908 YDQSRTQTDLL
-913 RQTEYLRRLVDLMG
+913 RQLVSLNREG
-927 SSSAAFA
+927 GTAAFA

>member
-1 MSAISAGEAYVEVT
+1 
-15 CDTESAMRSIN
+15 
-26 AFSDTIR
+26 
-33 STARLVR
+33 
-40 SSEDDLSPKANG
+40 
-52 DGLNDANDSL
+52 
-62 KKLKDRVLEVA
+62 
-73 DHIRNVAKSVVSSTI
+73 
-88 DFANYADSFDKMS
+88 
-101 QRVGISSETLSELSY
+101 
-116 AATLSGTSIEQV
+116 
-128 EESFKG
+128 
-134 LSQKIVEAVDKGG
+134 
-147 DADAL
+147 
-152 FSSIGLS
+152 
-159 AQELA
+159 
-164 SSSPEEQFY
+164 
-173 RVADAIAGIDDP
+173 
-185 TRRAAVAMQVFGES
+185 
-199 GRELLPLLSGGSAGL
+199 
-214 EEMRNEARELGATVS
+214 
-229 TSAASMGAQY
+229 
-239 GDAITRIKTATN
+239 
-251 GIKNEFLN
+251 
-259 ALTPILIKI
+259 
-268 AEVLKDVLS
+268 
-277 FVSSVVRQFPTA
+277 
-289 SAGVAAL
+289 
-296 GTTLAATAYAI
+296 
-307 KGFTA
+307 
-312 AANVANVA
+312 
-320 IKAFNAAITLL
+320 
-331 SATNPVVLAITAVTT
+331 
-346 ALVALGAAAAYYFN
+346 
-360 QKHKDDVWSNEK
+360 
-372 QKILEA
+372 
-378 GDALRQ
+378 
-384 EDQAR
+384 
-389 MDRLVELKDKE
+389 MDRLVELKEKE

-459 ALDEKNNNL
+459 AIDEKNNNL
-468 KGNKIRYEV
+468 EGNKIRYEV
-477 ASEEVTNAEVWKGD
+477 ASEEVTGWESWGGKL
-491 ARNPDAHKFGN
+491 RNTDDGRSSWFN
-502 WGIQKYSTRKGVM
+502 TEQFSMRKGVR
-515 KEYIARGDADYE
+515 KEYMARGDADYE

-601 RQEAE
+601 QQEAE

-650 AVERKRLE
+650 AVEQKRLE

-697 SEFEEA
+697 SDFEEA
-703 QEEYARAIETGNDET
+703 QAEYARAIETGNDET
-718 ITAAARALAQKKRK
+718 IAAAARALAQKKRK

-760 ALEEEKRR
+760 ELEEQKRR

-775 QARQREEEAERQRRA
+775 QERQREEEAERQRRA
-790 SEERAEAEKDYFY
+790 SEERAEAEREYFY
-803 QYATIEEKWFAR
+803 QYATIEEQWFAR

-830 KKGDDAVVAAAYRK
+830 KKGEDAVVAAAYRK
-844 VVDAQRD
+844 VVDAQRN

>member
-52 DGLNDANDSL
+52 DGLKDANDSL
-62 KKLKDRVLEVA
+62 EKLKERVLKVA
-73 DHIRNVAKSVVSSTI
+73 EHIRNVSNSVLSAAI
-88 DFANYADSFDKMS
+88 DFSNYADSFDKMS
-101 QRVGISSETLSELSY
+101 QRVGMSSETLSELSY
-116 AATLSGTSIEQV
+116 AATLSGTSIERV

-159 AQELA
+159 AQDLA
-164 SSSPEEQFY
+164 AASPEEQFY
-173 RVADAIAGIDDP
+173 KVADAIAGIGDP

-214 EEMRNEARELGATVS
+214 NEMRNEARELGATVS

-251 GIKNEFLN
+251 GIKNEFLT

-268 AEVLKDVLS
+268 ADVLKNVLS

-312 AANVANVA
+312 AANVASVA

-459 ALDEKNNNL
+459 AIDEKNNNL

-477 ASEEVTNAEVWKGD
+477 ASEEVNGWESWGGKL
-491 ARNPDAHKFGN
+491 RNTDDGRSSWFN
-502 WGIQKYSTRKGVM
+502 TEQFSMRKGVR
-515 KEYIARGDADYE
+515 KEYMARGDADYE

-557 EAEKKRREANVER
+557 ESEKKRREANVER

-575 NAYAQDAQA
+575 NAYAQA

-630 LFADSPELKSKYEE
+630 LFEDSPELKSKYEE

-650 AVERKRLE
+650 AVEKKRLE

-703 QEEYARAIETGNDET
+703 QAEYARAIETGNDET
-718 ITAAARALAQKKRK
+718 IAAAARALAQKKRK

-760 ALEEEKRR
+760 ELEEQKRR

-775 QARQREEEAERQRRA
+775 QERQREEEAERQRRA
-790 SEERAEAEKDYFY
+790 SEERAEAERDYFY
-803 QYATIEEKWFAR
+803 QYATIEEQWFAR

-830 KKGDDAVVAAAYRK
+830 KKGEDAVVAAAYRK
-844 VVDAQRD
+844 VIDAQRN

-858 VQSNLDAMGDI
+858 VQSSLDAMGDI

>member
-1 MSAISAGEAYVEVT
+1 MSAITAGEAYVVVT
-15 CDTESAMRSIN
+15 CDTQDARNNLYKFVETVHSAAQDISRCEKDLKPKVDVEVDESFQKKIEKAKEAVKYFASFAAD
-26 AFSDTIR
+26 AFASFR
-33 STARLVR
+33 
-40 SSEDDLSPKANG
+40 G
-52 DGLNDANDSL
+52 
-62 KKLKDRVLEVA
+62 
-73 DHIRNVAKSVVSSTI
+73 
-88 DFANYADSFDKMS
+88 FANYADSFDKMS
-101 QRVGISSETLSELSY
+101 QRVGVSTESLSELAY
-116 AATLSGTSIEQV
+116 AANLSGTSIERV

-147 DADAL
+147 DAESL

-159 AQELA
+159 AQDLA
-164 SSSPEEQFY
+164 ASSPEEQFY
-173 RVADAIAGIDDP
+173 KVADAIAKIDDP

-214 EEMRNEARELGATVS
+214 EEMRSEARELGATVS
-229 TSAASMGAQY
+229 TSAASMGAQFN
-239 GDAITRIKTATN
+239 DALARVQTIFQ
-251 GIKNEFLN
+251 GLKNEFAASL
-259 ALTPILIKI
+259 APILTTSATYLGKMS
-268 AEVLKDVLS
+268 V
-277 FVSSVVRQFPTA
+277 FVSKLTREC
-289 SAGVAAL
+289 
-296 GTTLAATAYAI
+296 
-307 KGFTA
+307 
-312 AANVANVA
+312 
-320 IKAFNAAITLL
+320 
-331 SATNPVVLAITAVTT
+331 PVLTT
-346 ALVALGAAAAYYFN
+346 ALATFGAGVVGLSYGLTKAMSALENFRKAWAAFQALMAANPIVAVTAAVVALGAATAAYFASRN
-360 QKHKDDVWSNEK
+360 KGDMWSDEK

-459 ALDEKNNNL
+459 AIDEKNNNL

-477 ASEEVTNAEVWKGD
+477 ASEEVNGWESWGGKL
-491 ARNPDAHKFGN
+491 RNTDDGRSSWFN
-502 WGIQKYSTRKGVM
+502 TEQFSMRKGVR
-515 KEYIARGDADYE
+515 KEYMARGDADYE

-557 EAEKKRREANVER
+557 KAEKARREANVER

-630 LFADSPELKSKYEE
+630 LFEDSPELKSKYEE

-650 AVERKRLE
+650 AVEKKRLE

-703 QEEYARAIETGNDET
+703 QAEYARAIETGNDET
-718 ITAAARALAQKKRK
+718 IAAAARALAQKKRK

-760 ALEEEKRR
+760 ELEEQKRR

-775 QARQREEEAERQRRA
+775 QERQREEEAERQRRA
-790 SEERAEAEKDYFY
+790 SEERAEAERDYFY
-803 QYATIEEKWFAR
+803 QYATIEEQWFAR

-830 KKGDDAVVAAAYRK
+830 KKGEDAVVAAAYRK
-844 VVDAQRD
+844 VIDAQRN

-858 VQSNLDAMGDI
+858 VQSSLDAMGDI

-884 ESTGTFSAYQ
+884 ESTGTFSAFQ

>member
-1 MSAISAGEAYVEVT
+1 MSAITAGEAYVVVT
-15 CDTESAMRSIN
+15 CDTQDARNNIYKFAETIQSAAHDIERC
-26 AFSDTIR
+26 
-33 STARLVR
+33 
-40 SSEDDLSPKANG
+40 EK
-52 DGLNDANDSL
+52 SL
-62 KKLKDRVLEVA
+62 KPKVDVEV
-73 DHIRNVAKSVVSSTI
+73 DESFQKKIEKAKEAVKYFASFAEDAFASFRG
-88 DFANYADSFDKMS
+88 FANYADSFDKMS
-101 QRVGISSETLSELSY
+101 QRVGVSTESLSELAY
-116 AATLSGTSIEQV
+116 AANLSGTSIERV

-147 DADAL
+147 DAEEL

-159 AQELA
+159 AQDLA
-164 SSSPEEQFY
+164 ASTPEEQFY

-185 TRRAAVAMQVFGES
+185 TRRAAVAMQIFGES

-214 EEMRNEARELGATVS
+214 AEMRDEARSLGATVS
-229 TSAASMGAQY
+229 TESAAMGAQFN
-239 GDAITRIKTATN
+239 DALARVQTIFQ
-251 GIKNEFLN
+251 GLKNEFAASL
-259 ALTPILIKI
+259 APILTFFANRLSEASGFISKLTR
-268 AEVLKDVLS
+268 ECPVLTTALATFGAGVVGLS
-277 FVSSVVRQFPTA
+277 YGLTSVVTA
-289 SAGVAAL
+289 FENA
-296 GTTLAATAYAI
+296 
-307 KGFTA
+307 KKA
-312 AANVANVA
+312 AA
-320 IKAFNAAITLL
+320 AFQA
-331 SATNPVVLAITAVTT
+331 VTAVFNINPIIAATT
-346 ALVALGAAAAYYFN
+346 ALVALGAAAAAYFAFKN
-360 QKHKDDVWSNEK
+360 KGDMWSNEK

-389 MDRLVELKDKE
+389 MDRLVELKEKE

-459 ALDEKNNNL
+459 AIDEKNNNL
-468 KGNKIRYEV
+468 EGDKIRYEV

-491 ARNPDAHKFGN
+491 VRNPDAHRFGN

-584 KEARENESGYDR
+584 KEALENESGYDR

-630 LFADSPELKSKYEE
+630 LFEDSPELKSKYEE

-650 AVERKRLE
+650 AVEQKRLE

-697 SEFEEA
+697 SDFEEA
-703 QEEYARAIETGNDET
+703 QAEYARAIETGNDET
-718 ITAAARALAQKKRK
+718 IAAAARTLAQKKRK

-760 ALEEEKRR
+760 ELEEQKRR

-775 QARQREEEAERQRRA
+775 QERQREEEAERQRLA
-790 SEERAEAEKDYFY
+790 SEERAEAEREYFY
-803 QYATIEEKWFAR
+803 QYATIEEQWFAR

-830 KKGDDAVVAAAYRK
+830 KKGEDAVVAAAYRK
-844 VVDAQRD
+844 VVDAQRN

-858 VQSNLDAMGDI
+858 VQSSLEAMGDI

-875 AVGSIDKKT
+875 AVGSIDKET
-884 ESTGTFSAYQ
+884 GSSGTFSAYQ
-894 AQAWGGGMDGQRKL
+894 AQEIAFGDYQRKL
-908 YEENK
+908 YDQSKTQTNLL
-913 RQTEYLRRLVDLMG
+913 RQLVSLNRDGGM
-927 SSSAAFA
+927 AAFV

>member
-1 MSAISAGEAYVEVT
+1 MSAITAGEAYVVVT
-15 CDTESAMRSIN
+15 CDTQDARNNLYKFAETVHSAAQDISRCEKDLKPKVDVEVDESFQKKIEKAKEAVKYFASFAAD
-26 AFSDTIR
+26 AFASFR
-33 STARLVR
+33 
-40 SSEDDLSPKANG
+40 G
-52 DGLNDANDSL
+52 
-62 KKLKDRVLEVA
+62 
-73 DHIRNVAKSVVSSTI
+73 
-88 DFANYADSFDKMS
+88 FANYADSFDKMS
-101 QRVGISSETLSELSY
+101 QRVGVSTESLSELAY
-116 AATLSGTSIEQV
+116 AANLSGTSIERV

-147 DADAL
+147 DAESL

-159 AQELA
+159 ARDLA
-164 SSSPEEQFY
+164 ASSPEEQFY
-173 RVADAIAGIDDP
+173 KVADALAKIDDP
-185 TRRAAVAMQVFGES
+185 TRRAAVAMQIFGES

-214 EEMRNEARELGATVS
+214 EEMRSEARELGATVS
-229 TSAASMGAQY
+229 TSAASMGAQFN
-239 GDAITRIKTATN
+239 DALARVQTIFQ
-251 GIKNEFLN
+251 GLKNEFAASL
-259 ALTPILIKI
+259 APILTTSATYLGKMS
-268 AEVLKDVLS
+268 V
-277 FVSSVVRQFPTA
+277 FVSKLTREC
-289 SAGVAAL
+289 
-296 GTTLAATAYAI
+296 
-307 KGFTA
+307 
-312 AANVANVA
+312 
-320 IKAFNAAITLL
+320 
-331 SATNPVVLAITAVTT
+331 PVLTT
-346 ALVALGAAAAYYFN
+346 ALATFGAGVVGLSYGLTKAMSALENFRKAWAAFQALMAANPIVAVTAAVVALGAATAAYFASRN
-360 QKHKDDVWSNEK
+360 KGDMWSDEK

-459 ALDEKNNNL
+459 AIDEKNNNL

-477 ASEEVTNAEVWKGD
+477 ASEEVNGWESWGGKL
-491 ARNPDAHKFGN
+491 RNTDDGRSSWFN
-502 WGIQKYSTRKGVM
+502 TEQFSMRKGVR
-515 KEYIARGDADYE
+515 KEYMARGDADYE

-557 EAEKKRREANVER
+557 KAEKARREANVER

-630 LFADSPELKSKYEE
+630 LFEDSPELKSKYEE

-650 AVERKRLE
+650 AVEKKRLE

-703 QEEYARAIETGNDET
+703 QAEYARAIETGNDET
-718 ITAAARALAQKKRK
+718 IAAAARALAQKKRK

-760 ALEEEKRR
+760 ELEEQKSR

-775 QARQREEEAERQRRA
+775 QERQREEEAERQRRA
-790 SEERAEAEKDYFY
+790 SEERAEAERDYFY
-803 QYATIEEKWFAR
+803 QYATIEEQWFAR

-830 KKGDDAVVAAAYRK
+830 KKGEDAVVAAAYRK
-844 VVDAQRD
+844 VIDAQRN

-858 VQSNLDAMGDI
+858 VQSSLDAMGDI

-927 SSSAAFA
+927 NSSAAFA